1 LRRRCVV
8 IELKKPSEI
17 KSQKELDQIF
27 QECAPHCYAYLVSCV
42 QEALKNKVIDAPFLD
57 LADFCE
63 WVAKAHPVFFL
74 DGRSFVETLKTN
86 REQTAVEILET
97 NIVASFIVN
106 KVEEEGEWETTASD
120 LLREIRELYP
130 HEKDIPLTPEKM
142 SREIKKIASDL
153 EAFGVKV
160 DTTRTYNS
168 RKILFRKLIPVAD
181 APTKEEHAKPQIVME
196 VEKILAMGIVA
207 GIRIDTTPETNR
219 ELRARGMSVGKNGIY
234 LCKTQEVADL
244 RKKDRTIAP
253 FYEVYL
259 IDDFLK
265 AFPETKCP
273 KS

>member
-1 LRRRCVV
+1 
-8 IELKKPSEI
+8 
-17 KSQKELDQIF
+17 
-27 QECAPHCYAYLVSCV
+27 
-42 QEALKNKVIDAPFLD
+42 
-57 LADFCE
+57 
-63 WVAKAHPVFFL
+63 VFFL
-74 DGRSFVETLKTN
+74 DGKTFVETLKTN

-97 NIVASFIVN
+97 NLVASFIVS
-106 KVEEEGEWETTASD
+106 KFEEKDEWETTASK
-120 LLREIRELYP
+120 LLQEIRELYP
-130 HEKDIPLTPEKM
+130 YEKDIPLTPEKM
-142 SREIKKIASDL
+142 AREVRKIASDL

-160 DTTRTYNS
+160 DTTKTHS
-168 RKILFRKLIPVAD
+168 GRKILFRKLIPVAN

-196 VEKILAMGIVA
+196 VEELLAKGIIA